1 MTTEITYGIFPS
13 PFGSIMI
20 GKTRGGICWIGFG
33 QTESLR
39 RMKAF
44 WRGAVFIKNSKALE
58 QEAREITDFWSGK
71 GKKSIDLPIDV
82 IGTDFQADVW
92 RALCDIPVGET
103 RTYGEI
109 AAAVGR
115 PRAVRAVGSAVGK
128 NPVSLVIPC
137 HRVVHS
143 SGGMMKYGWGP
154 ALKKKILAAE
164 TALV

>member
-1 MTTEITYGIFPS
+1 M
-13 PFGSIMI
+13 
-20 GKTRGGICWIGFG
+20 
-33 QTESLR
+33 R
-39 RMKAF
+39 RMKTF
-44 WRGAVFIKNSKALE
+44 WRGAVFIKNNKALE
-58 QEAREITDFWSGK
+58 KAARQITDFWSGK
-71 GKKSIDLPIDV
+71 GNQSIDLPIDV

-103 RTYGEI
+103 RSYGEI

-143 SGGMMKYGWGP
+143 GGGKMKYGWGP

-164 TALV
+164 ARLIQK